1 MPCTVERL
9 GVGRE
14 PTPAILA
21 FLSEPPEVVSFWI
34 SFFPV
39 LLFKVFSRFLF
50 FGKVG
55 SICHDIVNLQT
66 FLLLYLV
73 RYASI
78 LSKIYPLVIT
88 MVTHANGLQTR
99 ALVDQVYTGIKKMFS
114 LLHKYIFDGSR
125 NRKLGFLK
133 TDFFCFG
140 VHPLSVSHHWPPND
154 LGAEVGQQPRGWES
168 ANSVPQ
174 WYPATLSY
182 DKWERGRFNWHN
194 NKKRNGLKSPSSEI
208 DTHWSYRMNAK
219 LRGFITLNQLSWDE
233 LSLASRGIWLTTQRW
248 YTVRYQ
254 SCSFFSGGSW

>member
-55 SICHDIVNLQT
+55 TICHDIVNLQT

-73 RYASI
+73 RYTSI

-99 ALVDQVYTGIKKMFS
+99 ALVDQVYTGIKKCLVYCTNTYLMAVET
-114 LLHKYIFDGSR
+114 G
-125 NRKLGFLK
+125 
-133 TDFFCFG
+133 
-140 VHPLSVSHHWPPND
+140 
-154 LGAEVGQQPRGWES
+154 
-168 ANSVPQ
+168 
-174 WYPATLSY
+174 
-182 DKWERGRFNWHN
+182 
-194 NKKRNGLKSPSSEI
+194 
-208 DTHWSYRMNAK
+208 
-219 LRGFITLNQLSWDE
+219 SWDFWKQIFLFRCSSS
-233 LSLASRGIWLTTQRW
+233 LSQSPLTAEWPRSWSGTAASGLGI
-248 YTVRYQ
+248 
-254 SCSFFSGGSW
+254 C

>member
-55 SICHDIVNLQT
+55 TICHDIVNLQT

-133 TDFFCFG
+133 TDF
-140 VHPLSVSHHWPPND
+140 SVSVFILTQSVTTDRRMTSELKWD
-154 LGAEVGQQPRGWES
+154 SSLGAGNLLILCHNDTLPHSHTISG
-168 ANSVPQ
+168 SV
-174 WYPATLSY
+174 ADLT
-182 DKWERGRFNWHN
+182 DITI
-194 NKKRNGLKSPSSEI
+194 KREMG
-208 DTHWSYRMNAK
+208 
-219 LRGFITLNQLSWDE
+219 
-233 LSLASRGIWLTTQRW
+233 
-248 YTVRYQ
+248 
-254 SCSFFSGGSW
+254 